1 MWLAISSAKK
11 PSMVPER
18 SSYAI
23 RIHPAFCAQQMRI
36 VLTIWRSQMIK
47 IYGDHWWMPAVNHV
61 LLSKHCVKMCE
72 ACFSVQTV
80 TMAPARVLLEWILSQ
95 SRIKK
100 QQRINDAAS
109 WKEPTTSHYVTSWI
123 VWRRLLVKWES
134 FFPEKLTSFGK
145 KKRKITAITRSHSW
159 VQKPKPVSDPGM
171 LTHNLIYIYVKLLY
185 IRFTPHPGFQSPPR
199 LVFIFVGKTYKP
211 LFATG
216 ILGEGRSNIKG
227 GTNYCGPEKASL
239 LPVGLE
245 LVNSG
250 APNKFPL
257 RKGMENP

>member
-1 MWLAISSAKK
+1 MGK
-11 PSMVPER
+11 
-18 SSYAI
+18 
-23 RIHPAFCAQQMRI
+23 
-36 VLTIWRSQMIK
+36 
-47 IYGDHWWMPAVNHV
+47 
-61 LLSKHCVKMCE
+61 
-72 ACFSVQTV
+72 
-80 TMAPARVLLEWILSQ
+80 
-95 SRIKK
+95 
-100 QQRINDAAS
+100 
-109 WKEPTTSHYVTSWI
+109 
-123 VWRRLLVKWES
+123 
-134 FFPEKLTSFGK
+134 FFPGKTDLLWK
-145 KKRKITAITRSHSW
+145 KKEKNHCNNKITFLSSEAQARKRPRHAHTQFIY
-159 VQKPKPVSDPGM
+159 
-171 LTHNLIYIYVKLLY
+171 IYIYVKLLY

-239 LPVGLE
+239 IAVGLE